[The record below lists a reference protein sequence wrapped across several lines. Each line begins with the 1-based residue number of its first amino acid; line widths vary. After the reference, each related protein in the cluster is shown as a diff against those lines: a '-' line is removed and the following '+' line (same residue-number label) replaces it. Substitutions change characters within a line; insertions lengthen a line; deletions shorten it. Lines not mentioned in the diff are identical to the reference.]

1 LRSKSRSLFVLLE
14 DYSYEDRQ
22 YTKGRIPNVYGHSK
36 LGFAPDAV
44 MRHLSDALMANTNI
58 TELRLGG
65 NDLGD
70 APVSVMEKLRDA
82 LTANTAITKL
92 VLCRNNL
99 GSCFTCLIH
108 INLGLMLLINN
119 IL

>member
-1 LRSKSRSLFVLLE
+1 MRLRSKSRSLFVLLE

-65 NDLGD
+65 NDLGS
-70 APVSVMEKLRDA
+70 APEAVIKELYDA
-82 LTANTAITKL
+82 LVTNTSITEL
-92 VLCRNNL
+92 DLSWNDL
-99 GSCFTCLIH
+99 GS
-108 INLGLMLLINN
+108 
-119 IL
+119 